1 LVKVGDNLAGEIK
14 KVRTSSLSELK
25 ESGTKFSCLTSYDA
39 TTAEIFDQA
48 GIEVILVGDSAGNTV
63 LGHDSTLE
71 ITVQEMISFGKGV
84 SSAVKRAL
92 VVVDMPFG
100 SYEVSA
106 TQALENAILIM
117 KQSGAEAVKL
127 EGGSERSSQIEAI
140 VSAGIPVMG
149 HLGFTPQSVHAL
161 GGFKVQGRGDAAA
174 ELEKD
179 ALALQNAGVFAVVLE
194 MVPSDVAKQITQV
207 LSVPTIGIGA
217 GNSTDGQILV
227 WQDFAGLSSG
237 TRKFVKQYAN
247 LRAELTEAAKTYRT
261 EVLSGEF
268 PSNDHSFG
276 S

>member
-1 LVKVGDNLAGEIK
+1 MAGEIK
-14 KVRTSSLSELK
+14 KVRISTLSELK
-25 ESGTKFSCLTSYDA
+25 SSGTKFSCLTSYDA
-39 TTAEIFDQA
+39 TTAEIFDEA
-48 GIEVILVGDSAGNTV
+48 GIEVILIGDSAGNTV

-71 ITVQEMISFGKGV
+71 ITVQEMISLGKGV

-92 VVVDMPFG
+92 VVIDMPFG

-106 TQALENAILIM
+106 KQAVENAILMM
-117 KQSGAEAVKL
+117 KQSGAAAVKL
-127 EGGSERSSQIEAI
+127 EGGSERSAQVEAI

-161 GGFKVQGRGDAAA
+161 GGFKVQGRGEAAVRLEQDAI
-174 ELEKD
+174 
-179 ALALQNAGVFAVVLE
+179 ALQKAGVFAIVLE
-194 MVPSDVAKQITQV
+194 MVPADLARKVTDVV
-207 LSVPTIGIGA
+207 SVPTIGIGA
-217 GNSTDGQILV
+217 GNATDGQILV

-247 LRAELTEAAKTYRT
+247 IRAELDQAARTYRS

-268 PSNDHSFG
+268 PGNEHSFE

>member
-1 LVKVGDNLAGEIK
+1 MATEIK
-14 KVRTSSLSELK
+14 KVRTSSLADLK
-25 ESGTKFSCLTSYDA
+25 ASGAKFSCLTSYDA

-71 ITVQEMISFGKGV
+71 VTIEEMISFGKGV

-106 TQALENAILIM
+106 TQALENSIEMM
-117 KQSGAEAVKL
+117 KRSGAEAVKL
-127 EGGSERSSQIEAI
+127 EGGSDRTPQVKAI
-140 VSAGIPVMG
+140 VAAGIPVMG

-161 GGFKVQGRGDAAA
+161 GGFKVQGRGEHAAA
-174 ELEKD
+174 LEKD
-179 ALALQNAGVFAVVLE
+179 ALALQDAGVFAIVLE
-194 MVPSDVAKQITQV
+194 MVPADLAKELTQK

-217 GNSTDGQILV
+217 GNGTDGQILV
-227 WQDFAGLSSG
+227 WQDFAGLSCG
-237 TRKFVKQYAN
+237 ARKFVKQYTN
-247 LRAELTEAAKTYRT
+247 LRSELSKAAIDYRAE
-261 EVLSGEF
+261 VISGEF
-268 PSNDHSFG
+268 PGKEHSFD

>member
-1 LVKVGDNLAGEIK
+1 MASEIK
-14 KVRTSSLSELK
+14 KVRTSSLAELK
-25 ESGTKFSCLTSYDA
+25 ASGTRFSCLTSYDA
-39 TTAEIFDQA
+39 TTAKIFDKV

-71 ITVQEMISFGKGV
+71 VTVDEMISFARGV
-84 SSAVKRAL
+84 SSSVRRSL

-106 TQALENAILIM
+106 TQALENAISIM

-127 EGGSERSSQIEAI
+127 EGGSDRAPQVKAI
-140 VSAGIPVMG
+140 VTAGIPVMG

-161 GGFKVQGRGDAAA
+161 GGFKVQGRGEDAAT
-174 ELEKD
+174 LEKD
-179 ALALQNAGVFAVVLE
+179 ALSLQEAGVFAIVLE
-194 MVPSDVAKQITQV
+194 MVPALVAKELTQK

-217 GNSTDGQILV
+217 GNGTDGQILV

-237 TRKFVKQYAN
+237 NRKFVKKYAD
-247 LRAELTEAAKTYRT
+247 LRADLSSAASKYRA
-261 EVLSGEF
+261 EVISGEF
-268 PSNDHSFG
+268 PSLEQSFD

>member
-1 LVKVGDNLAGEIK
+1 LASEIK

-25 ESGTKFSCLTSYDA
+25 ASGTKFSCLTSYDA

-71 ITVQEMISFGKGV
+71 ITIDEMISFGKAV
-84 SSAVKRAL
+84 SSSVKRAL

-106 TQALENAILIM
+106 EQALENAITIM
-117 KQSGAEAVKL
+117 KRTGAEAVKL
-127 EGGSERSSQIEAI
+127 EGGSERAPQIKAI

-161 GGFKVQGRGDAAA
+161 GGFKVQGRGEQATK
-174 ELEKD
+174 LEKD
-179 ALALQNAGVFAVVLE
+179 ALALQEVGAFAVVLE
-194 MVPSDVAKQITQV
+194 MVPADLAKEITSK
-207 LSVPTIGIGA
+207 LSVATIGIGA

-227 WQDFAGLSSG
+227 WQDFAGLSGGS
-237 TRKFVKQYAN
+237 RKFVKQYAN
-247 LRAELTEAAKTYRT
+247 LRSELSEAASRYRS
-261 EVLSGEF
+261 EVLSGDF
-268 PSNDHSFG
+268 PSKDHSFD

>member
-1 LVKVGDNLAGEIK
+1 MTGEIK
-14 KVRTSSLSELK
+14 KVRTRTLSELK
-25 ESGTKFSCLTSYDA
+25 SGGIKFSCLTSYDA
-39 TTAEIFDQA
+39 TTAQIFDEA

-71 ITVQEMISFGKGV
+71 ITIQEMISFGAGV
-84 SSAVKRAL
+84 ASAVKRAL

-127 EGGSERSSQIEAI
+127 EGGGDRSAQIEAI

-149 HLGFTPQSVHAL
+149 HLGFTPQSVHSL
-161 GGFKVQGRGDAAA
+161 GGFKVQGRGEAAA
-174 ELEKD
+174 QLEKD
-179 ALALQNAGVFAVVLE
+179 ALALQKAGAFAIVLE
-194 MVPSDVAKQITQV
+194 MVPADLAKQVSEI
-207 LSVPTIGIGA
+207 LSIPTIGIGA

-247 LRAELTEAAKTYRT
+247 LRKDLSDAAQRYRS
-261 EVLSGEF
+261 EVISGEF
-268 PSNDHSFG
+268 PGNEHSFK